1 MNRGNGI
8 CYYLFLYQQKKES
21 RMKRT
26 PFYEKHVANH
36 GMLID
41 FGGWEL
47 PVEYTGIIP
56 EHEAVRNKAGLF
68 DVSHMGEVTVSG
80 KDAEAYIQKMITND
94 IATMEPYQIYYSPMC
109 YPDGGVVDDLLV
121 YKYNPEKYFI
131 VINAANTDKDV
142 AWFVSH
148 VTEDVVVEDVSAKY
162 AQLALQGPKAQA
174 ILQKLTDIDLD
185 EIKFFHFCDSVMLGT
200 VEAFVSRNGYTGED
214 GFEILIAPKDA
225 DALWDAIMAAGKDE
239 GLIPCGLGARDTLR
253 FEACLP
259 LYGHEITQDIS
270 PLEAGLG
277 YFVKLDKADFI
288 GRDALRTQKEQGLT
302 RMLCG
307 LEMVDRGIPRAG
319 YPIFDGDLQ
328 IGHVTTGSY
337 SPTLKKNIGLALL
350 DISYTALDSMV
361 EVDIRE
367 KHLKAK
373 VVPKPFY
380 QKKYKK

>member
-1 MNRGNGI
+1 
-8 CYYLFLYQQKKES
+8 
-21 RMKRT
+21 MKRT
-26 PFYEKHVANH
+26 PFYEKHVEHN

-56 EHEAVRNKAGLF
+56 EHEAVRSKAGLF
-68 DVSHMGEVTVSG
+68 DVSHMGEVTVVG

-94 IATMEPYQIYYSPMC
+94 ISTMEPYQIYYSPMC
-109 YPDGGVVDDLLV
+109 YEDGGVVDDLLV
-121 YKYNPEKYFI
+121 YKYNTQKYFI
-131 VINAANTDKDV
+131 VINAANTEKDV
-142 AWFVSH
+142 AWFLSH

-162 AQLALQGPKAQA
+162 AQLALQGPLAQV
-174 ILQKLTDIDLD
+174 ILQKLTDKNLD

-225 DALWDAIMAAGKDE
+225 GILWDAIMAAGKDE

-259 LYGHEITQDIS
+259 LYGHEITDSIS

-277 YFVKLDKADFI
+277 YFVKLDKEDFI
-288 GRDALRTQKEQGLT
+288 GRDALRRQNEQGLT
-302 RMLCG
+302 RKLCG
-307 LEMVDRGIPRAG
+307 IEMVDRGIPRAG
-319 YPIFDGDLQ
+319 YPIFDGDFQ

-337 SPTLKKNIGLALL
+337 SPTLKKNIGLVLL
-350 DISYTALDSMV
+350 ETPYTTLDTIV
-361 EVDIRE
+361 EVGIRE
-367 KHLKAK
+367 KRLKAK
-373 VVPKPFY
+373 VVPKTFY

>member
-1 MNRGNGI
+1 
-8 CYYLFLYQQKKES
+8 
-21 RMKRT
+21 MKRT

-47 PVEYTGIIP
+47 PLEYTGIIL
-56 EHEAVRNKAGLF
+56 EHEAVRNAAGLF
-68 DVSHMGEVTVSG
+68 DVSHMGEVMVEG
-80 KDAEAYIQKMITND
+80 KDAEAYIQKMVTND
-94 IATMEPYQIYYSPMC
+94 ISTMEPYQIYYSPMC

-131 VINAANTDKDV
+131 VVNASNTEKDA
-142 AWFVSH
+142 AWFLSH
-148 VTEDVVVEDVSAKY
+148 VTEDVVVENVSDNY
-162 AQLALQGPKAQA
+162 AQLALQGPRAQQ
-174 ILQKLTDIDLD
+174 ILQKLTDKDLN
-185 EIKFFHFCDSVMLGT
+185 EIKFFHFCESMMIGP

-214 GFEILIAPKDA
+214 GFEILISPKDA
-225 DALWDAIMAAGKDE
+225 SVLWDAIMAAGKEE

-259 LYGHEITQDIS
+259 LYGHEITETIT

-277 YFVKLDKADFI
+277 YFVKLNKADFI
-288 GRDALRTQKEQGLT
+288 GRDALRKQKEEGLT
-302 RMLCG
+302 RKLCG
-307 LEMVDRGIPRAG
+307 IEMIERGIPRADHF
-319 YPIFDGDLQ
+319 IFDGDHQ

-350 DISYTALDSMV
+350 DLPYTALGTVVTVGVRD
-361 EVDIRE
+361 

-380 QKKYKK
+380 QKKYKR